1 MGNWPAS
8 PSNGD
13 TTTNELG
20 TQFQY
25 SSSRGAWMI
34 TYQTVGNP
42 SYGECYVS
50 TPASTTLTTQSTYYL
65 LQGTTTEGS
74 YLLDFTHASPGRL
87 KYTGT
92 TTKKFLVSGTLGVQ
106 VPAALETY
114 TARLVKNGATIV
126 ASTIGIQFS
135 TSGQRLGFV
144 TQTIIELATND
155 YIEIYVACI
164 SRASTSIQANFG
176 NLIAHSV

>member
-8 PSNGD
+8 PNNGD

-34 TYQTVGNP
+34 TYQTIGNP

-65 LQGTTTEGS
+65 LAGTTTAGT
-74 YLLDFTHASPGRL
+74 YLQDFTHASPGRL
-87 KYTGT
+87 TYTGG
-92 TTKKFLVSGTLGVQ
+92 TTKKFQVLGALGVQ
-106 VPAALETY
+106 VPSASETY
-114 TARLVKNGATIV
+114 VARVAKNGATIV
-126 ASTIGIQFS
+126 ASTVGIQLS
-135 TSGQRLGFV
+135 SSGQRPCLA

-164 SRASTSIQANFG
+164 TRASTSIQANFG